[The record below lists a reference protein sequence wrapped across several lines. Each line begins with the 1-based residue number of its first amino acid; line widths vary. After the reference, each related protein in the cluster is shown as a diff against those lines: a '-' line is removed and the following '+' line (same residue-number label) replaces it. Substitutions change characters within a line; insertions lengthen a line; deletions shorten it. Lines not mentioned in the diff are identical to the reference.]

1 MISGRTEA
9 LEAQANDD
17 EVSQVIHAKRST
29 ITARDQT
36 VVSAPIRERF
46 GLGPST
52 RLEWIVDGDGAIRV
66 VPVDLD
72 PIRAFRGSGAGGGTT
87 RLLKELQLDR
97 RKEDGAERVAQLLQ
111 AARSG
116 ESRCLVCFMS
126 RMEVLDRV
134 LKDEGERHARLAD
147 AQLQSL
153 PITWVPCS
161 DALLEQAAAIK
172 ACPPLSLAAAWIAA
186 AAQREGAVLVHKD
199 PEFRA
204 LDQVPQEWL
213 G

>member
-1 MISGRTEA
+1 VA
-9 LEAQANDD
+9 L
-17 EVSQVIHAKRST
+17 
-29 ITARDQT
+29 
-36 VVSAPIRERF
+36 
-46 GLGPST
+46 
-52 RLEWIVDGDGAIRV
+52 
-66 VPVDLD
+66 
-72 PIRAFRGSGAGGGTT
+72 
-87 RLLKELQLDR
+87 
-97 RKEDGAERVAQLLQ
+97 LLQ
-111 AARSG
+111 SAQDG

-126 RMEVLDRV
+126 RMEILYRV
-134 LKDEGERHARLAD
+134 WKDESERHARLAD

-172 ACPPLSLAAAWIAA
+172 ACHALSLADAWIAA

-204 LDQVPQEWL
+204 LDQVAQEWL